1 MKWSARQSSVVFAAA
16 MLLPFAAAP
25 ESQDRTQAHSRAV
38 ATARVDFKIV
48 IPKVLS
54 LEVLAG
60 IGPGI
65 TGQTVA
71 IGSNGRTVA
80 LAATLNGAAVPRNDL
95 ILRAAAGRNIA
106 QETACAIGARNP
118 ASTAIGRADARM
130 ICTVSTP

>member
-71 IGSNGRTVA
+71 IG
-80 LAATLNGAAVPRNDL
+80 
-95 ILRAAAGRNIA
+95 
-106 QETACAIGARNP
+106 ARNP
-118 ASTAIGRADARM
+118 ASTAIGSADARM